1 MSLKDLLESL
11 EIGEN
16 KEKLS
21 SADIKK
27 IMAENG
33 KVVNA
38 EVEKVKNEYTS
49 TIDDLKQQVEKAP
62 KTDEIENLKTKIADF
77 EKKEADRVAKEQKEK
92 QDKIINDNILEVFG
106 DRKFSSEYAKIG
118 LLNDIKKELDN
129 ESNKG
134 KGIKEIFEEL
144 TKDSKG
150 IFENPNKIPD
160 MPGMGDTD
168 NTISKEDFDKMS
180 YKQRIELKANSPELF
195 AKYNS

>member
-144 TKDSKG
+144 TKDSTG
-150 IFENPNKIPD
+150 IFENPNQIPD